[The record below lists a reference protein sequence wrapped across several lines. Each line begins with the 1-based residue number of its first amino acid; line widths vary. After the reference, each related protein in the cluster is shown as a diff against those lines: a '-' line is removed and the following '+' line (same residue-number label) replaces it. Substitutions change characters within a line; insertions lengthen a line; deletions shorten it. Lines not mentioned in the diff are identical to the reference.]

1 MQAWRETRWNASDNG
16 GCCNCRDDNAPAGPC
31 QRSLVSLYKREQA
44 GWDFDLTI
52 SCGMLLPRAPFHRYE
67 SSRIL
72 KTPLI
77 NRAGPRGSP
86 RDTSSKRIL
95 LEFMSVLA
103 VKSYPREIAACSRPV
118 PFDIHRFL
126 LSFRRNT
133 PILFDNCQFRLSNVF
148 VNVNDGF
155 PSSTLC
161 KRWKKYTLA
170 VSFLVVFAKVTSFFY
185 VQ

>member
-1 MQAWRETRWNASDNG
+1 
-16 GCCNCRDDNAPAGPC
+16 
-31 QRSLVSLYKREQA
+31 
-44 GWDFDLTI
+44 
-52 SCGMLLPRAPFHRYE
+52 MLLPRAPFHRYE

-103 VKSYPREIAACSRPV
+103 VKSYPREIAACSRPA

-170 VSFLVVFAKVTSFFY
+170 VSFPFSFCKSYIVFLCTINWEFHLCILTYSGYKIFYKVFVSFLNIYLFHNISY
-185 VQ
+185 FIQQNQF